1 MKIRPTPVVTE
12 YSATVEWYLDGQKLY
27 DLDYSESV
35 YRAAYRAIG
44 RLTPSPT
51 CDEDTQFRT
60 QFHGIRIVGDNAD
73 EVANIAMTAA
83 AAVSK
88 FKHVISIE

>member
-1 MKIRPTPVVTE
+1 MKINPTPVVTQ
-12 YSATVEWYLDGQKLY
+12 YSATVEWYLDDHKLH
-27 DLDYSESV
+27 DFAYSESV

-60 QFHGIRIVGDNAD
+60 QFHGIRVVGDNAD

-83 AAVSK
+83 IAVSK
-88 FKHVISIE
+88 FKHVIPID